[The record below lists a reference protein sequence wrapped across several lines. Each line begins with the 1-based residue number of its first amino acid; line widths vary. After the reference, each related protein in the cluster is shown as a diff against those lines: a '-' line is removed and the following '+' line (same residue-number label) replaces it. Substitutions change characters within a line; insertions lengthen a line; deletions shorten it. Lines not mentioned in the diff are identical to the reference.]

1 MGATNLFFD
10 FSPALRRAAAGSPSR
25 SWVLRASVRAAQARP
40 QDAGGGGWSRQ
51 RPGEVP
57 GDAEQASAFGCPWP
71 LPWAWSLFSSGRF
84 SANVLLGAARTT
96 HGLTEKPP
104 GLASGAK
111 SAAHA
116 QRQEERRVVAPVCH
130 HRHHPLLA
138 AAALPPPSRPW
149 ARDPVPA
156 PRLWLSACPASWPPR
171 PQTPILPIAS
181 SCCTEVS
188 RHISRRLL
196 ERVNI
201 CRIQRA
207 DGDCDLAAVILHIRR
222 RRVCVSPHSHI
233 IKQWMKEQEAK
244 KKAKGNL
251 CHKKKQD
258 GKRNSKGAHQGKPET
273 HGYKTPY

>member
-1 MGATNLFFD
+1 M
-10 FSPALRRAAAGSPSR
+10 SCPR
-25 SWVLRASVRAAQARP
+25 
-40 QDAGGGGWSRQ
+40 
-51 RPGEVP
+51 
-57 GDAEQASAFGCPWP
+57 SAFTEPSVSVCALLEWI
-71 LPWAWSLFSSGRF
+71 SILFLWNLQR
-84 SANVLLGAARTT
+84 
-96 HGLTEKPP
+96 EP
-104 GLASGAK
+104 G
-111 SAAHA
+111 
-116 QRQEERRVVAPVCH
+116 
-130 HRHHPLLA
+130 
-138 AAALPPPSRPW
+138 
-149 ARDPVPA
+149 PA
-156 PRLWLSACPASWPPR
+156 
-171 PQTPILPIAS
+171 ILPIAS

-222 RRVCVSPHSHI
+222 RRVCVSPHSHV

>member
-1 MGATNLFFD
+1 MDIEIFPYPKA
-10 FSPALRRAAAGSPSR
+10 
-25 SWVLRASVRAAQARP
+25 
-40 QDAGGGGWSRQ
+40 
-51 RPGEVP
+51 
-57 GDAEQASAFGCPWP
+57 
-71 LPWAWSLFSSGRF
+71 
-84 SANVLLGAARTT
+84 
-96 HGLTEKPP
+96 
-104 GLASGAK
+104 
-111 SAAHA
+111 
-116 QRQEERRVVAPVCH
+116 
-130 HRHHPLLA
+130 
-138 AAALPPPSRPW
+138 
-149 ARDPVPA
+149 
-156 PRLWLSACPASWPPR
+156 
-171 PQTPILPIAS
+171 ILPIAS

>member
-1 MGATNLFFD
+1 MQQT
-10 FSPALRRAAAGSPSR
+10 
-25 SWVLRASVRAAQARP
+25 
-40 QDAGGGGWSRQ
+40 
-51 RPGEVP
+51 
-57 GDAEQASAFGCPWP
+57 
-71 LPWAWSLFSSGRF
+71 
-84 SANVLLGAARTT
+84 
-96 HGLTEKPP
+96 
-104 GLASGAK
+104 GLAL
-111 SAAHA
+111 
-116 QRQEERRVVAPVCH
+116 VA
-130 HRHHPLLA
+130 LA
-138 AAALPPPSRPW
+138 ACVAFPSSE
-149 ARDPVPA
+149 A
-156 PRLWLSACPASWPPR
+156 
-171 PQTPILPIAS
+171 ILPIAS